1 MRFLSVFMLLLTAQ
15 AASAQP
21 ATSPAPTPEALTNAY
36 RCTEVQDNTA
46 RLVCYDEAVGR
57 LRQAETQGQIVAL
70 DRERVATLQRESF
83 GFSLPNLTRMM
94 PSLGGGDGTLERV
107 ETRVERIIS
116 RAYGRHSF
124 VMSNGQTW
132 TQVEPQSAS
141 NVRVGDT
148 VAIRQ
153 AALGSFM
160 LSPEHGAGHR
170 VRREN

>member
-1 MRFLSVFMLLLTAQ
+1 MRFLSIIILLLTVQ

-21 ATSPAPTPEALTNAY
+21 VAAPTPEALANAY
-36 RCTEVQDNTA
+36 RCAEVQDNVA
-46 RLVCYDEAVGR
+46 RLACYDEAVGR

-70 DRERVATLQRESF
+70 DRERVATLRRESF
-83 GFSLPNLTRMM
+83 GFSLPNFARMM
-94 PSLGGGDGTLERV
+94 PSFGGGEETLERV
-107 ETRVERIIS
+107 EMRVERIIA

-141 NVRVGDT
+141 NVRVGDA

-153 AALGSFM
+153 AAMGSFM